1 MAGLLSGLDKL
12 GLGKLEGM
20 DLFEEQSTNESLIPT
35 EQNSKPQFNEEEVL
49 FDKTYECP
57 VCYGTIKERTLRTGK
72 VKLLHTDMDL
82 RPVYENMEPLK
93 YDVITCPHCG
103 YAVLTRYF
111 QGLTSLQIKEVKE
124 KISKSF
130 KNSDEKKAVYT
141 YEEAIERYKLCLVN
155 TIVKHGKASE
165 KAYICLK
172 GGWLVRSMMEN
183 MDPDDTD
190 YAAKRKEAREQE
202 REFLRNA
209 LEGFIAARQS
219 ESYPMCGMDEIT
231 MTYLVADLGRQ
242 IGKYDEALRMV
253 ARVLMSKNVSD
264 RIKQKTIDLKEL
276 IREEKEKAA
285 GKK

>member
-20 DLFEEQSTNESLIPT
+20 DLFEEQSTNESLTPT
-35 EQNSKPQFNEEEVL
+35 EQDSKPQFNEEEVL

-82 RPVYENMEPLK
+82 RPVYEKMEPLK

-111 QGLTSLQIKEVKE
+111 QGLTSMQIKEVKE

-130 KNSDEKKAVYT
+130 KSSDEKKATYT

-183 MDPDDTD
+183 MDADDAD

-219 ESYPMCGMDEIT
+219 ESYPMAGMDEIT
-231 MTYLVADLGRQ
+231 VEYLIAVLAMEFE
-242 IGKYDEALRMV
+242 KYDVAAKLITQIIVSPSANNRVKDKAREVKEILRVKM
-253 ARVLMSKNVSD
+253 
-264 RIKQKTIDLKEL
+264 
-276 IREEKEKAA
+276 REKSI
-285 GKK
+285 

>member
-20 DLFEEQSTNESLIPT
+20 DLFEEQSPTESLIPT
-35 EQNSKPQFNEEEVL
+35 EQNSKPQFNEEDVL

-111 QGLTSLQIKEVKE
+111 QGLTSSQIKEVKD

-130 KNSDEKKAVYT
+130 KSSDEKKAIYS

-183 MDPDDTD
+183 MDPDDAD

-219 ESYPMCGMDEIT
+219 ESYPMAGMDEIT
-231 MTYLVADLGRQ
+231 VEYLIAVLAMEFE
-242 IGKYDEALRMV
+242 KYDVAAKLITQIIVSPSANNRVKDKAREVKEILRVKM
-253 ARVLMSKNVSD
+253 
-264 RIKQKTIDLKEL
+264 
-276 IREEKEKAA
+276 REKSI
-285 GKK
+285 

>member
-20 DLFEEQSTNESLIPT
+20 DLFEEHT
-35 EQNSKPQFNEEEVL
+35 ETVKQPEVKEKKPQFNEEEVL

-82 RPVYENMEPLK
+82 RPVYEHMEPLK

-103 YAVLTRYF
+103 YAVLSRYF
-111 QGLTSLQIKEVKE
+111 QGLTSGQMKEIKE

-130 KNSDEKKAVYT
+130 KKTDEKKTTYT

-172 GGWLVRSMMEN
+172 AGWLVRSMMEN
-183 MDPDDTD
+183 MEPDEPD
-190 YAAKRKEAREQE
+190 YDMRRKEARDQE
-202 REFLRNA
+202 REFLKNA

-231 MTYLVADLGRQ
+231 VEYLIAVLAMEFE
-242 IGKYDEALRMV
+242 KYDVAAKLITQIIVSPSANGRVKDKAREVKEILRVKM
-253 ARVLMSKNVSD
+253 
-264 RIKQKTIDLKEL
+264 
-276 IREEKEKAA
+276 REKSI
-285 GKK
+285 

>member
-20 DLFEEQSTNESLIPT
+20 DLFEEQT
-35 EQNSKPQFNEEEVL
+35 EQVTATPEKKPVKPQFNEEEVL

-103 YAVLTRYF
+103 YAVLSRYF
-111 QGLTSLQIKEVKE
+111 QGLTSGQIKEVKE

-130 KNSDEKKAVYT
+130 KSSDEKKLIYT

-172 GGWLVRSMMEN
+172 AGWLVRSMMEN
-183 MDPDDTD
+183 MDPDDAD
-190 YAAKRKEAREQE
+190 YDKKRQSAKAQE
-202 REFLRNA
+202 KEFLRNA

-231 MTYLVADLGRQ
+231 VEYLIAVLAMEFE
-242 IGKYDEALRMV
+242 KYDVAAKLITQIIVSPSANSRVKDKAREVKEILRVKM
-253 ARVLMSKNVSD
+253 
-264 RIKQKTIDLKEL
+264 
-276 IREEKEKAA
+276 REKSI
-285 GKK
+285 

>member
-231 MTYLVADLGRQ
+231 IEYLIAVLAMEFE
-242 IGKYDEALRMV
+242 KYDVAAKLITQIIVSPSANNRVKDKAREVKEILRVKM
-253 ARVLMSKNVSD
+253 
-264 RIKQKTIDLKEL
+264 
-276 IREEKEKAA
+276 REKSI
-285 GKK
+285 

>member
-20 DLFEEQSTNESLIPT
+20 DLFEEQT
-35 EQNSKPQFNEEEVL
+35 EQVTATPEKKPVKPQFNEEEVL

-103 YAVLTRYF
+103 YAVLSRYF
-111 QGLTSLQIKEVKE
+111 QGLTSGQIKEVKE

-130 KNSDEKKAVYT
+130 KSSDEKKLIYT

-172 GGWLVRSMMEN
+172 AGWLVRSMMEN
-183 MDPDDTD
+183 MDPDDPD
-190 YAAKRKEAREQE
+190 YATKRQSAKAQE
-202 REFLRNA
+202 KEFLRNA

-231 MTYLVADLGRQ
+231 VEYLIAVLAMEFE
-242 IGKYDEALRMV
+242 KYDVAAKLITQIIVSPSANSRVKDKAREVKEILRVKM
-253 ARVLMSKNVSD
+253 
-264 RIKQKTIDLKEL
+264 
-276 IREEKEKAA
+276 REKSI
-285 GKK
+285 

>member
-20 DLFEEQSTNESLIPT
+20 DLFEEQT
-35 EQNSKPQFNEEEVL
+35 EQVTATPEKKPVKPQFNEEEVL

-103 YAVLTRYF
+103 YAVLSRYF
-111 QGLTSLQIKEVKE
+111 QGLTSGQIKEVKE

-130 KNSDEKKAVYT
+130 KSSDEKKSTYT

-172 GGWLVRSMMEN
+172 AGWLVRSMMEN
-183 MDPDDTD
+183 MDPDDAD
-190 YAAKRKEAREQE
+190 YDKKRQSAREQE
-202 REFLRNA
+202 KEFLRNA

-231 MTYLVADLGRQ
+231 VEYLIAVLAMEFE
-242 IGKYDEALRMV
+242 KYDVAAKLITQIIVSPSANSRVKDKAREVKEILRVKM
-253 ARVLMSKNVSD
+253 
-264 RIKQKTIDLKEL
+264 
-276 IREEKEKAA
+276 REKSI
-285 GKK
+285 

>member
-12 GLGKLEGM
+12 GLGKLEGI
-20 DLFEEQSTNESLIPT
+20 DLFEEQTDSATAKPEKKP
-35 EQNSKPQFNEEEVL
+35 EKPQFNEEEVL

-103 YAVLTRYF
+103 YAVLSRYF
-111 QGLTSLQIKEVKE
+111 QGLTSVQIKEVKE

-130 KNSDEKKAVYT
+130 KSSDEKKLTYT

-172 GGWLVRSMMEN
+172 AGWLVRSMMEN
-183 MDPDDTD
+183 MDPDEAD
-190 YAAKRKEAREQE
+190 YAKKRQSAREQE
-202 REFLRNA
+202 KEFLRNA
-209 LEGFIAARQS
+209 LEGFITARQS

-231 MTYLVADLGRQ
+231 VEYLIAVLAMEFE
-242 IGKYDEALRMV
+242 KYDVAAKLITQIIVSPSANSRVKDKAREVKEILRVKM
-253 ARVLMSKNVSD
+253 
-264 RIKQKTIDLKEL
+264 
-276 IREEKEKAA
+276 REKSI
-285 GKK
+285 

>member
-20 DLFEEQSTNESLIPT
+20 DLFEEQSANESQMPK
-35 EQNSKPQFNEEEVL
+35 EDAKPQFHEEEVL

-57 VCYGTIKERTLRTGK
+57 VCYGQIKERTLRTGK

-111 QGLTSLQIKEVKE
+111 QGLTSMQIKEVKE

-130 KNSDEKKAVYT
+130 KGAEEKKTTYT

-183 MDPDDTD
+183 MDPDDAD
-190 YAAKRKEAREQE
+190 YAIKRKEAREQE

-219 ESYPMCGMDEIT
+219 EGYPMAGMDEIT
-231 MTYLVADLGRQ
+231 VEYLIAVLAMEFE
-242 IGKYDEALRMV
+242 KYDVAAKLITQIIVSPSANNRVKDKAREVKEILRVKM
-253 ARVLMSKNVSD
+253 
-264 RIKQKTIDLKEL
+264 
-276 IREEKEKAA
+276 REKSI
-285 GKK
+285 

>member
-20 DLFEEQSTNESLIPT
+20 DLFEEQT
-35 EQNSKPQFNEEEVL
+35 EQVTATPEKKPVKPQFNEEEVL

-82 RPVYENMEPLK
+82 RPVYENMEPRK

-103 YAVLTRYF
+103 YAVLSRYF
-111 QGLTSLQIKEVKE
+111 QGLTSGQIKEVKE

-130 KNSDEKKAVYT
+130 KSSDEKKLIYT

-172 GGWLVRSMMEN
+172 AGWLVRSMMEN
-183 MDPDDTD
+183 MDPDDAD
-190 YAAKRKEAREQE
+190 YDKKRQSAREQE
-202 REFLRNA
+202 KEFLRNA

-231 MTYLVADLGRQ
+231 VEYLIAVLAMEFE
-242 IGKYDEALRMV
+242 KYDVAAKLITQIIVSPSANSRVKDKAREVKEILRVKM
-253 ARVLMSKNVSD
+253 
-264 RIKQKTIDLKEL
+264 
-276 IREEKEKAA
+276 REKSI
-285 GKK
+285 